1 MFNKKQF
8 QKRFKLKNK
17 RKKNQSMRLKFYKF
31 LFQNRIPN
39 WILINIKTINLKKM
53 NQFKQLKKKNKCLNR
68 IQRKLLRNHQT
79 INNKIPMYLNNLL
92 NISNRIFKTIKVKKI
107 LQIYSFLSNKK
118 KNLNILSILMKHK
131 TNQKHKN
138 SNNKQI
144 SFNQNLLEF
153 NNK

>member
-1 MFNKKQF
+1 
-8 QKRFKLKNK
+8 
-17 RKKNQSMRLKFYKF
+17 
-31 LFQNRIPN
+31 
-39 WILINIKTINLKKM
+39 M